1 MTSVYVGVMLTK
13 KATMKHLLSILLISC
28 AIVVK
33 SQVSDD
39 ILMSLQEQHALL
51 QSMERAAFVEQ
62 VGDGNQVNLNVSG
75 NQVIAVLQQGGFNV
89 FSTNITGDLNKS
101 TIIQKGDLN
110 RHELAIDGF
119 GNKIN
124 ILQEGNS
131 NNIEQ
136 DLHNVSNLDIGLIQL
151 GDGHEII
158 QHATGTSNTP
168 ITVTQQGSPMQ
179 IIITSGGN

>member
-1 MTSVYVGVMLTK
+1 
-13 KATMKHLLSILLISC
+13 MKHFFFLISISW
-28 AIVVK
+28 ALVAQ

-39 ILMSLQEQHALL
+39 IILNLHQQQALL
-51 QSMERAAFVEQ
+51 QSSERAAFVEQ
-62 VGDGNQVNLNVSG
+62 VGNGNQVNLNVTG
-75 NQVIAVLQQGGFNV
+75 NQVIAVLQQGNANIFN
-89 FSTNITGDLNKS
+89 STQNGDLNKATS
-101 TIIQKGDLN
+101 IQKGDLN
-110 RHELAIDGF
+110 RHELTLDGF

-136 DLHNVSNLDIGLIQL
+136 DLHSVSNLDIGLIQL